1 MRVTKLIREYVEKN
15 VKAMPQ
21 FTEKSAEE
29 LEYERVDKA
38 INDFKANLLESV
50 QEMMKA
56 EIAAFCVAQNIP
68 EDVKL
73 EPTNYNC
80 VCGGVFNSNLGK
92 EAQNKKNERYL
103 KRQEAIDEILLSL
116 ELGAD
121 RKELEDMLKIL
132 REEA

>member
-1 MRVTKLIREYVEKN
+1 MRVTKLIRDYVEKS
-15 VKAMPQ
+15 VKAMPK

-29 LEYERVDKA
+29 LEYERIDKA

-56 EIAAFCVAQNIP
+56 EISAFCIAQNIP
-68 EDVKL
+68 EDVNL

-80 VCGGVFNSNLGK
+80 VCGGAYNSKIGI
-92 EAQNKKNERYL
+92 EAQNKKIERSC
-103 KRQEAIDEILLSL
+103 KAHDAINEILVNL

-121 RKELEDMLKIL
+121 RKELDEMLKKL
-132 REEA
+132 AE

>member
-1 MRVTKLIREYVEKN
+1 MRVTKLIREYVEKSI
-15 VKAMPQ
+15 KAMPQ

-38 INDFKANLLESV
+38 INDFKAKLLDKV

-56 EIAAFCVAQNIP
+56 EISAFLIAQNIP
-68 EDVKL
+68 EDIKL
-73 EPTNYNC
+73 EPLTIIAF
-80 VCGGVFNSNLGK
+80 VGGAFNSNLGK
-92 EAQNKKNERYL
+92 EAQNKKNERFL

-121 RKELEDMLKIL
+121 RKKLEDMLNTL

>member
-1 MRVTKLIREYVEKN
+1 MRVTKLIREYVEKS
-15 VKAMPQ
+15 VKTMPK

-29 LEYERVDKA
+29 LEYERVNKA
-38 INDFKANLLESV
+38 INDFKTNLLESV

-56 EIAAFCVAQNIP
+56 EISAFCVAQNIP

-92 EAQNKKNERYL
+92 EAQSKKNEREL
-103 KRQEAIDEILLSL
+103 ACQEAINEILLNL

-121 RKELEDMLKIL
+121 RKELDEMLKKL
-132 REEA
+132 AE

>member
-1 MRVTKLIREYVEKN
+1 MRVTKLIREYVEKS

-38 INDFKANLLESV
+38 INDFKANLLESM

-68 EDVKL
+68 EDTKL
-73 EPTNYNC
+73 APTNYNC
-80 VCGGVFNSNLGK
+80 VCGGMFNTKLGI
-92 EAQNKKNERYL
+92 EAQLKKTERSR
-103 KRQEAIDEILLSL
+103 KAQDAIDEILLSL

>member
-1 MRVTKLIREYVEKN
+1 MRVTKLIREYVEKSI
-15 VKAMPQ
+15 KAMPQ

-38 INDFKANLLESV
+38 INDFKAKLLDKV

-56 EIAAFCVAQNIP
+56 EISAFLIAQNIP
-68 EDVKL
+68 EDIKL

-80 VCGGVFNSNLGK
+80 VCGGAFNSNLGK
-92 EAQNKKNERYL
+92 EAQNKKNERFL

-121 RKELEDMLKIL
+121 RKELEDMLNTL